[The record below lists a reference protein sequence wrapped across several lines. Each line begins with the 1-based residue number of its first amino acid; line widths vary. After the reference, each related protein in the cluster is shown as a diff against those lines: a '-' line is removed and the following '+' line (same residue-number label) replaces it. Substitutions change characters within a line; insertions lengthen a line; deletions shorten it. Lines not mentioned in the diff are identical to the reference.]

1 MRRLAR
7 SRTFTSLR
15 THRNYRLYFA
25 GQIASVCGSWM
36 QDVALYW
43 LVLSLTHSP
52 VAVGLL
58 SLARFGPYA
67 ILGLASGV
75 VADRFDNRR
84 TVIITQSVQMAL
96 SALLAAL
103 TLLGHAH
110 PWELYLIGALL
121 GTAVVFD
128 LTARQSLTVQ
138 LVGRAE
144 LPNAIA
150 LNSSLFNTARIFGP
164 ALAGVLIAAFGTGW
178 CFAVNSVSFLSV
190 LAALVAMRTTELYPL
205 LDRRRPSFLRGTR
218 EGLVYAVR
226 TPSVRVLVAVALVV
240 MSFSFNLTVLL
251 PILTKATLHA
261 GPQTLGAISACFGVG
276 ALIGSFIAAAIAR
289 PSMRL
294 ILSAIAVI
302 GISELALAPIRQV
315 VIIGSLLFACGMCFT
330 LYTASSNAAIQ
341 LGTPDYIRGRVI
353 GIYFYAWNAPSALA
367 SPLLGWLCAVGGTEL
382 GFAFSGICAI
392 AASGLAAVAL
402 RHSPKQSSADKPL
415 QEQTVSLVA

>member
-1 MRRLAR
+1 MILRRLAR

-15 THRNYRLYFA
+15 AHRNYRLYFA

-67 ILGLASGV
+67 VLGLVSGV

-84 TVIITQSVQMAL
+84 TVIVTQAAQMVL
-96 SALLAAL
+96 SALLAAI
-103 TLLGHAH
+103 TLLGHVR
-110 PWELYLIGALL
+110 PWELYVIGALL

-128 LTARQSLTVQ
+128 LTARQNLTVQ

-150 LNSSLFNTARIFGP
+150 LNSSLYNTARIFGP
-164 ALAGVLIAAFGTGW
+164 ALAGVLIAAFGSGW
-178 CFAVNSVSFLSV
+178 CFAINSVSFLSV
-190 LAALVAMRTTELYPL
+190 LAGLLAMRTGELHEL
-205 LDRRRPSFLRGTR
+205 RDRRRPSFLRGTR
-218 EGLVYAVR
+218 EGIVYAVR
-226 TPSVRVLVAVALVV
+226 RRSLLVLVAVGLVV

-251 PILTKATLHA
+251 PILTKETLHS
-261 GPQTLGAISACFGVG
+261 GPQTLGALSACFGVG
-276 ALIGSFIAAAIAR
+276 ALIGSFTAAAIIR
-289 PSMRL
+289 PRLRL
-294 ILSAIAVI
+294 ILGSVTVI
-302 GISELALAPIRQV
+302 GITELAVAPLREVV
-315 VIIGSLLFACGMCFT
+315 VIGALLFLCGTCFT
-330 LYTASSNAAIQ
+330 LYTASSNAAVQ
-341 LGTPDYIRGRVI
+341 LETPDYIRGRVI

-392 AASGLAAVAL
+392 AAAGVATVAL
-402 RHSPKQSSADKPL
+402 RHTPTKNSGVEKP
-415 QEQTVSLVA
+415 VSLVA